1 MFKRIFTV
9 LLGSLAAGGLLAQ
22 EAEED
27 YTVVL
32 PEAAQKCV
40 LPTAPDAVP
49 PDADYDAL
57 VAAKGQ
63 VGDFQNAV
71 LTYRECLSA
80 AEESGNLTAGNKQ
93 ALVES
98 YNYSVDMEERVAQR
112 FNDAVKAYK
121 ERQASTAEQ

>member
-1 MFKRIFTV
+1 MFKRTFTV
-9 LLGSLAAGGLLAQ
+9 LLGSLAAGALLAQ

-49 PDADYDAL
+49 PDADYDSL

-63 VGDFQNAV
+63 VGEFQNHLPLSGGFAGTKSDSPSCDSKNTRSLAGSV
-71 LTYRECLSA
+71 LLAFLDTTWGFLGDSYQLWP
-80 AEESGNLTAGNKQ
+80 
-93 ALVES
+93 LV
-98 YNYSVDMEERVAQR
+98 
-112 FNDAVKAYK
+112 
-121 ERQASTAEQ
+121 